1 MAYKNDNRLRRIIRI
16 QEITLEHTKRGVT
29 QEWVYQNVINP
40 DYCISKTTFYKYLGM
55 NAKAMIKKPSDERR
69 QAANTSFGWARKR
82 TRKDNNSGNQT
93 KID

>member
-55 NAKAMIKKPSDERR
+55 NAKATIKMPADKRPK
-69 QAANTSFGWARKR
+69 ATKNSFDWSRKR
-82 TRKDNNSGNQT
+82 LKKDSDNGNS